1 MPGCSAGRHC
11 GEINPDICY
20 ISRPSCGLEL
30 ALSLDDLS
38 SMFSMM
44 RYVKE
49 HPMWRTGRN
58 RTQALAVAVSCL
70 LLSYASVSVGA
81 ELPDFASLVE
91 KNAPSI
97 VEISTTRRVNTRS
110 PIADEELE
118 ELLRRLNPGDDPDL
132 QIEGLPEQRQRAAVG
147 SGFLISEDGYVIT
160 NNHVVVEA
168 DEIQVTLNDRRVFEA
183 EVIGLDEP
191 SDLALL
197 KLDASDLPF
206 VEFGDSDVLRV
217 GEWVLAIGSPFG
229 LEFSAAAG
237 IVSAKGRSVPGR
249 SAYNYMSFIQTD
261 VAINQGNSGGPL
273 FNLDGEVIGI
283 NSQIL
288 SSTGGSNGISFS
300 IPSNVALNVVSQL
313 RETGSVKRGL
323 LGVRMREVDYALAE
337 IFGMDRPRGAFVD
350 EVQPGSPAA
359 GGGILNEDIILSFNG
374 HEIEYY
380 TDLPFYVGQYRP
392 DTKAD
397 VVLYRDGNLIT
408 TEVTLG
414 SSPTNIVA
422 NSTPEVVRERSNPLG
437 FRVAEL
443 SDEARQISGLEGVRI
458 AELNSGPGL
467 EAGLREGDVI
477 VSLNRQAV
485 TTPQQFAQIANALP
499 DSGFVPIRI
508 VREGQATT
516 LALELA
522 Q

>member
-1 MPGCSAGRHC
+1 MLRIVIAQVFNRICLFLLCLGMAGSAQ
-11 GEINPDICY
+11 
-20 ISRPSCGLEL
+20 
-30 ALSLDDLS
+30 
-38 SMFSMM
+38 
-44 RYVKE
+44 
-49 HPMWRTGRN
+49 T
-58 RTQALAVAVSCL
+58 
-70 LLSYASVSVGA
+70 A
-81 ELPDFASLVE
+81 ELPDFVSLVD
-91 KNAPSI
+91 KNGPSI

-118 ELLRRLNPGDDPDL
+118 ELLRRLNPDDDPDL

-147 SGFLISEDGYVIT
+147 SGFIISDDGYVIT
-160 NNHVVVEA
+160 NNHVVVGA
-168 DEIQVTLNDRRVFEA
+168 DEIQVTLNDRRVFDA

-197 KLDASDLPF
+197 KLDATDLPF

-249 SAYNYMSFIQTD
+249 YAYNYMSFIQTD

-273 FNLDGEVIGI
+273 FNLSGEVVGI

-300 IPSNVALNVVSQL
+300 IPSNVAMNVISQL
-313 RETGSVKRGL
+313 RETGSVERGL

-359 GGGILNEDIILSFNG
+359 GGGIQNEDIILEFNG

-392 DTKAD
+392 ETDAD
-397 VVLYRDGNLIT
+397 VLIYRDGELIT
-408 TEVTLG
+408 REVTLG
-414 SSPTNIVA
+414 SSPTNVVA
-422 NSTPEVVRERSNPLG
+422 SATPDVVRERSNPLG

-443 SDEARQISGLEGVRI
+443 SDEARQVSGLSGVRI
-458 AELNSGPGL
+458 AEINPGPGL

-477 VSLNRQAV
+477 VSLNRQTV

-499 DSGFVPIRI
+499 ESGFVPIRI